1 MERKNVIGYSAYS
14 ESSYPA
20 LSQNEEFAY
29 HYTIK
34 KMAGEIVSTDTANPI
49 MSAENE
55 RLKVFL
61 HALLFVGGFALVF
74 IVGWGGSVTLVG
86 QFFGAYKRIIAQIG
100 GVVVIAFGLATLGVI
115 RLPWFYAD
123 TRAEFTGQ
131 RGTFGGSALMG
142 IFFAAGWSPC
152 IGATLGAILTMGLSQ
167 QTVGQAM
174 WLASGYSLGLGIPF
188 LALALGLER
197 ATGWIKRV
205 SRYRRVIQIASGI
218 FIITI
223 GILLFTNTM
232 SLIAIWAFK
241 NGLYVEKFALFA
253 AAPTYFTAILAG
265 LLSFLSPCV
274 LPLVPAYLGYLS
286 GHTFQKA

>member
-1 MERKNVIGYSAYS
+1 MPFVAS
-14 ESSYPA
+14 
-20 LSQNEEFAY
+20 
-29 HYTIK
+29 H
-34 KMAGEIVSTDTANPI
+34 
-49 MSAENE
+49 NE
-55 RLKVFL
+55 RLRILL
-61 HALLFVGGFALVF
+61 HALLFVAGFSLVF

-86 QFFGAYKRIIAQIG
+86 QFFGAYKRVIAQIG
-100 GVVVIAFGLATLGVI
+100 GVIVIMFGLATLEVI

-123 TRAEFTGQ
+123 TRAQFSG
-131 RGTFGGSALMG
+131 RAGTLGGSVLMG

-188 LALALGLER
+188 LVMAIGLER

-205 SRYRRVIQIASGI
+205 RHYHRGIQIVSGI
-218 FIITI
+218 FIIVI

-241 NGLYVEKFALFA
+241 NGFYVEKFALFA

>member
-1 MERKNVIGYSAYS
+1 MTTE
-14 ESSYPA
+14 
-20 LSQNEEFAY
+20 
-29 HYTIK
+29 TI
-34 KMAGEIVSTDTANPI
+34 APLAPPRIDRI
-49 MSAENE
+49 
-55 RLKVFL
+55 KVFT
-61 HALLFVGGFALVF
+61 HALLFVLGFSLVF
-74 IVGWGGSVTLVG
+74 VVGWGGSVTALG
-86 QFFGAYKRIIAQIG
+86 QLFLAYKTEIGRIG
-100 GVVVIAFGLATLGVI
+100 GIVVILFGLATLEVI

-123 TRAEFTGQ
+123 TRAQYTGQ

-142 IFFAAGWSPC
+142 VFFAAGWSPC

-188 LALALGLER
+188 LVMALGLER
-197 ATGWIKRV
+197 ASGWIKRMRPYQKYFRLV
-205 SRYRRVIQIASGI
+205 SGV
-218 FIITI
+218 FIIAI
-223 GILLFTNTM
+223 GILLLTNTM

-241 NGLYVEKFALFA
+241 NGFYIEKFALYA

-286 GHTFQKA
+286 GHAIN

>member
-1 MERKNVIGYSAYS
+1 MIAPSKS
-14 ESSYPA
+14 E
-20 LSQNEEFAY
+20 
-29 HYTIK
+29 
-34 KMAGEIVSTDTANPI
+34 GEIVSTDTVNPL
-49 MSAENE
+49 MESQND
-55 RLKVFL
+55 RLRVFL
-61 HALLFVGGFALVF
+61 HALLFVAGFALVF

-86 QFFGAYKRIIAQIG
+86 QFFGAYKRIIAQLG
-100 GVVVIAFGLATLGVI
+100 GVIVIMFGLATLEFI

-123 TRAEFTGQ
+123 TRTQFSG
-131 RGTFGGSALMG
+131 RSGTPSTTLRTSLGGSALMG

-188 LALALGLER
+188 LAMALGLER
-197 ATGWIKRV
+197 ATSWIKRV
-205 SRYRRVIQIASGI
+205 SRYRRAIQIASGI

-223 GILLFTNTM
+223 GILLFTNTL

-286 GHTFQKA
+286 GHTLQRA

>member
-1 MERKNVIGYSAYS
+1 MMAIDTATPVVS
-14 ESSYPA
+14 
-20 LSQNEEFAY
+20 SQN
-29 HYTIK
+29 
-34 KMAGEIVSTDTANPI
+34 D
-49 MSAENE
+49 
-55 RLKVFL
+55 RLKIFL
-61 HALLFVGGFALVF
+61 HAFLFVAGFSLVF

-86 QFFGAYKRIIAQIG
+86 QFFGAYKRMIAQIG
-100 GVVVIAFGLATLGVI
+100 GIVVILFGLATLGVI

-123 TRAEFTGQ
+123 TRAEYAGQ

-174 WLASGYSLGLGIPF
+174 WLASGYSLGLGVPF
-188 LALALGLER
+188 LAMALGLDR
-197 ATGWIKRV
+197 ASGWVKSMRPYQ
-205 SRYRRVIQIASGI
+205 RYFKIASGV
-218 FIITI
+218 FIIAI
-223 GILLFTNTM
+223 GVLLLTNTM

-241 NGLYVEKFALFA
+241 NGYYVESFAAYA
-253 AAPTYFTAILAG
+253 AAPTYLTAILAG

-286 GHTFQKA
+286 GHTIQRS

>member
-1 MERKNVIGYSAYS
+1 MATDLTN
-14 ESSYPA
+14 PA
-20 LSQNEEFAY
+20 VPTQNEK
-29 HYTIK
+29 IK
-34 KMAGEIVSTDTANPI
+34 I
-49 MSAENE
+49 
-55 RLKVFL
+55 FL
-61 HALLFVGGFALVF
+61 HALLFVAGFSLVF

-100 GVVVIAFGLATLGVI
+100 GVVVILFGLATLELI
-115 RLPWFYAD
+115 RIPWFYAD
-123 TRAEFTGQ
+123 TRAEYTGQ
-131 RGTFGGSALMG
+131 RGTYGGSALMG

-188 LALALGLER
+188 LFMALGLER
-197 ATGWIKRV
+197 ATGWIKRM
-205 SRYRRVIQIASGI
+205 RKYRRTIQIISGI

-241 NGLYVEKFALFA
+241 NGYYVEKFALFA
-253 AAPTYFTAILAG
+253 AAPTYFTAIIAG

-286 GHTFQKA
+286 GHTIQRA

>member
-1 MERKNVIGYSAYS
+1 MTIDTTTPMVS
-14 ESSYPA
+14 
-20 LSQNEEFAY
+20 SQN
-29 HYTIK
+29 
-34 KMAGEIVSTDTANPI
+34 D
-49 MSAENE
+49 
-55 RLKVFL
+55 RLKIFL
-61 HALLFVGGFALVF
+61 HALLFVAGFSLVF

-86 QFFGAYKRIIAQIG
+86 QFFGTYKNAIARIG
-100 GVVVIAFGLATLGVI
+100 GVIVIMFGLATLEVI
-115 RLPWFYAD
+115 RIPWFYAD
-123 TRAEFTGQ
+123 TRSNFQGKA
-131 RGTFGGSALMG
+131 GTFANSGLMG
-142 IFFAAGWSPC
+142 ILFAAGWSPC

-188 LALALGLER
+188 LAMALGLER

-205 SRYRRVIQIASGI
+205 SRYRRAIQIVSGT
-218 FIITI
+218 FIIII
-223 GILLFTNTM
+223 GILLLTNSM

-241 NGLYVEKFALFA
+241 NGFYIEKFALFA

-286 GHTFQKA
+286 GHTLQKV

>member
-1 MERKNVIGYSAYS
+1 MATDVTGPI
-14 ESSYPA
+14 SS
-20 LSQNEEFAY
+20 SQNE
-29 HYTIK
+29 K
-34 KMAGEIVSTDTANPI
+34 
-49 MSAENE
+49 
-55 RLKVFL
+55 LKILL
-61 HALLFVGGFALVF
+61 HALLFVAGFSVVF

-100 GVVVIAFGLATLGVI
+100 GVVVILFGLATLELI
-115 RLPWFYAD
+115 RIPWFYAD
-123 TRAEFTGQ
+123 TRAEYTGQ
-131 RGTFGGSALMG
+131 RGTYGGSALMG

-188 LALALGLER
+188 LVMAIGLER
-197 ATGWIKRV
+197 ATGWIKRM
-205 SRYRRVIQIASGI
+205 RKYRRAIQILSGI

-223 GILLFTNTM
+223 GVLLFTNTM

-241 NGLYVEKFALFA
+241 NGFYVEKFALFA

-286 GHTFQKA
+286 GHTIQRT

>member
-1 MERKNVIGYSAYS
+1 M
-14 ESSYPA
+14 
-20 LSQNEEFAY
+20 
-29 HYTIK
+29 
-34 KMAGEIVSTDTANPI
+34 VSTDTANPI

-61 HALLFVGGFALVF
+61 HALLFVAGFALVF

-188 LALALGLER
+188 LAMALGLER

-205 SRYRRVIQIASGI
+205 SRYRRAIQIASGV

-232 SLIAIWAFK
+232 SLIAIWAFR

-286 GHTFQKA
+286 GHTLQKA